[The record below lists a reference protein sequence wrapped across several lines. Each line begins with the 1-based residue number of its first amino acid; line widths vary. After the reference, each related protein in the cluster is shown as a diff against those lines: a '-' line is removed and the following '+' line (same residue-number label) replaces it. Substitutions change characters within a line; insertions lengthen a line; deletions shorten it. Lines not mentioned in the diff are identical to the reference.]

1 MISQAG
7 EIASRLIDSV
17 RLSLSFMMIAVTSAI
32 DRLDAKSRGRV
43 GAMIPGGIDLAA
55 ARAKALSSRARELAS
70 IGGYLRGGGGE
81 ESFFLPSRSSV
92 HRRFIARSFSPRGS
106 PRYYVI
112 PRERNRLL
120 SAKSESTQTC
130 HARRHSYSE
139 ETSSFSPFDGRN
151 SAHFA
156 GIFSLVD
163 DDNQSR
169 WRFH

>member
-1 MISQAG
+1 M
-7 EIASRLIDSV
+7 
-17 RLSLSFMMIAVTSAI
+17 
-32 DRLDAKSRGRV
+32 
-43 GAMIPGGIDLAA
+43 
-55 ARAKALSSRARELAS
+55 
-70 IGGYLRGGGGE
+70 
-81 ESFFLPSRSSV
+81 

-169 WRFH
+169 WRFHKTFVKNSEIIENDNIERHPSALVTLQDPRLATPRSRDDPNDNRVGCGMIVKEDRDRHCDKMFVPLDAFARSEFPLTRARE